1 MNVAI
6 NVDLRRIRR
15 QKKTGEPGPVH
26 LCLNGRPVGF
36 KPGALQCAS
45 AVSIRNHESGFDIV
59 SVAEWQAKPCG
70 ACIAALDSRVASNDP
85 QSRKPLADKTEDATP
100 PQIAAG

>member
-15 QKKTGEPGPVH
+15 QKKTGDPGPVH

-36 KPGALQCAS
+36 KPGAQQCAS

-59 SVAEWQAKPCG
+59 SVADWFEKPCR
-70 ACIAALDSRVASNDP
+70 ACAAALDSRVASSD
-85 QSRKPLADKTEDATP
+85 AEDNQPVAVK
-100 PQIAAG
+100 

>member
-15 QKKTGEPGPVH
+15 QKKTGDPGRVH

-36 KPGALQCAS
+36 KPGAVECAS

-70 ACIAALDSRVASNDP
+70 ACIAALDSRVASDDP
-85 QSRKPLADKTEDATP
+85 RSRKPLANKIEDETS

>member
-59 SVAEWQAKPCG
+59 SVAEWQAKPCD
-70 ACIAALDSRVASNDP
+70 ACVAALDSRVASYDP
-85 QSRKPLADKTEDATP
+85 QSRKRLSNKTEDGDATA
-100 PQIAAG
+100 IAAG